1 MCVCVL
7 TLPAY
12 GCDIVVAK
20 VDHAKLVQL
29 RERVLGNGL
38 DLVEG
43 DIEQLDPLLE
53 LHWDLRE
60 VCELVVRGVEVKRI
74 AEFIKCIWI
83 NVLYAVVRYVWR
95 VTVRI

>member
-1 MCVCVL
+1 M
-7 TLPAY
+7 
-12 GCDIVVAK
+12 AK

-38 DLVEG
+38 NLVEG
-43 DIEQLDPLLE
+43 DIEQLDALLE
-53 LHWDLRE
+53 LHRDLRE
-60 VCELVVRGVEVKRI
+60 VGELVVRGVEVKRV

-83 NVLYAVVRYVWR
+83 NVLNVVVRYVWR